1 MYKKPSRI
9 VNDESPC
16 SSYAKNRKN
25 SKRPTFIEQ
34 TQYYILGG
42 LPILAK
48 KSNNSEK
55 LMIFALGGVGEI
67 GKNMY
72 VVQYD
77 DDIVVVDAG
86 LKFPEEDMLG
96 IDLVIPDISYLTENR
111 DKVRGIIVTHG
122 HEDHIGGLP
131 YVLKHLNVPLYAT
144 KLTLGLI
151 ENKLREANLLGE
163 TKRILINAD
172 SELKLGSTLT
182 ATFFKTNH
190 SIPDSVGV
198 CIDTPEGNV
207 VHTGDFKFDHTPVN
221 DQFAD
226 LQRMAEIGQKGVLA
240 LLSDSTNA
248 EKPGFTPSEKSV
260 GIVLEDIFRKARQR
274 VVVATFASNVHRI
287 QQVVNAADATGRKIV
302 VVGRSMVNVVSIA
315 SELGYLEI
323 PEGMII
329 EPEEINRIG
338 ADRVAIL
345 CTGSQ
350 GEPMS
355 ALSRMARS
363 THRKVDI
370 LPGDTVIIA
379 ATPVPGNEKYVGR
392 TIDALFRLG
401 AEVIYSGS
409 NKGVHVSGHGSQEE
423 LKLMLNLMRPKFF
436 IPIHGEYRM
445 LRKHAQLGE
454 SVGVDPDNIFLVD
467 IGDVVEIHNGEA
479 RKAGKV
485 PSGNVLIDGLGV
497 GDVGNI
503 VLRDRKLLSQDGILV
518 VVVTLSKQDGRIV
531 SGPDII
537 SRGFVYVRESEGLLD
552 EANRV
557 VTSTLQRLMSEN
569 VNEWASLKSGVK
581 DSLGRFLFDQTRR
594 RPMILPIIMEV

>member
-1 MYKKPSRI
+1 MSKKNN
-9 VNDESPC
+9 ND
-16 SSYAKNRKN
+16 
-25 SKRPTFIEQ
+25 
-34 TQYYILGG
+34 
-42 LPILAK
+42 
-48 KSNNSEK
+48 K

-72 VVQYD
+72 VVQYAN
-77 DDIVVVDAG
+77 DIVVVDAG

-96 IDLVIPDISYLTENR
+96 IDIVIPDISYLTENR
-111 DKVRGIIVTHG
+111 DKVRGIILTHG

-131 YVLKHLNVPLYAT
+131 YVLKHLNVPVYGT
-144 KLTLGLI
+144 KLTLGLV
-151 ENKLREANLLGE
+151 ENKLKEANLLGE
-163 TKRILINAD
+163 TKRILINVD
-172 SELKLGSTLT
+172 SELQLGNTLR
-182 ATFFKTNH
+182 ATFFATNH

-198 CIDTPEGNV
+198 CIDTPEGAV

-221 DQFAD
+221 GQYAD
-226 LQRMAEIGQKGVLA
+226 LQRMAQIGANGVLA

-248 EKPGFTPSEKSV
+248 EKPGFTPSEKNV
-260 GIVLEDIFRKARQR
+260 GIVLEDIFRKATQR

-287 QQVVNAADATGRKIV
+287 QQVINAAVVTGRKVAVI
-302 VVGRSMVNVVSIA
+302 GRSMVNVVGIA

-323 PEGMII
+323 PDGMII
-329 EPEEINRIG
+329 EPEEVG
-338 ADRVAIL
+338 KMAADRVVIL

-355 ALSRMARS
+355 ALTRMARS

-392 TIDALFRLG
+392 TIDELFRLG
-401 AEVIYSGS
+401 AHVFYSGANS
-409 NKGVHVSGHGSQEE
+409 GVHVSGHGSQEE
-423 LKLMLNLMRPKFF
+423 LKLMLNLMKPKFF
-436 IPIHGEYRM
+436 IPIHGEFRM
-445 LRKHAQLGE
+445 QRRHAVLAE
-454 SVGVDPDNIFLVD
+454 SVGIDPDNIFITD
-467 IGDVVEIHNGEA
+467 IGEVVEIQGGAA

-485 PSGNVLIDGLGV
+485 TSGNVLIDGLGV

-518 VVVTLSKQDGRIV
+518 VVVTLSKQDGKIV

-552 EANRV
+552 EANRIV
-557 VTSTLQRLMSEN
+557 SSTLQKLMSEN
-569 VNEWASLKSGVK
+569 VNEWASLKTNVK
-581 DSLGRFLFDQTRR
+581 DALGRFLYEQTRR

>member
-1 MYKKPSRI
+1 MSKKTN
-9 VNDESPC
+9 ND
-16 SSYAKNRKN
+16 
-25 SKRPTFIEQ
+25 
-34 TQYYILGG
+34 
-42 LPILAK
+42 
-48 KSNNSEK
+48 K

-72 VVQYD
+72 VVQYGN
-77 DDIVVVDAG
+77 DIVVVDSG

-96 IDLVIPDISYLTENR
+96 IDIVIPDISYLTENR
-111 DKVRGIIVTHG
+111 DKVRGIVLTHG

-131 YVLKHLNVPLYAT
+131 YVLKHLNVPVYGT
-144 KLTLGLI
+144 KLTLGLV
-151 ENKLREANLLGE
+151 ENKLKEANLLGE

-172 SELKLGSTLT
+172 SEIKLGSTLK
-182 ATFFKTNH
+182 ATFFRTNH

-198 CIDTPEGNV
+198 CIDTPEGAV

-221 DQFAD
+221 GQYAD
-226 LQRMAEIGQKGVLA
+226 LQRMAEIGTRGVLA

-260 GIVLEDIFRKARQR
+260 GIVLEDIFRKSRQR

-287 QQVVNAADATGRKIV
+287 QQVINAAESTGRKVTVI
-302 VVGRSMVNVVSIA
+302 GRSMVNVVGIA
-315 SELGYLEI
+315 SDLGYLEI
-323 PEGMII
+323 PDGMLI
-329 EPEEINRIG
+329 EPEEVG
-338 ADRVAIL
+338 KMSADRVVIL

-355 ALSRMARS
+355 ALTRMARS

-370 LPGDTVIIA
+370 LPGDSVIIA

-392 TIDALFRLG
+392 TIDELFRLG
-401 AEVIYSGS
+401 ANVYYSAANPGI
-409 NKGVHVSGHGSQEE
+409 HVSGHGSQEE
-423 LKLMLNLMRPKFF
+423 LKLMLNLMKPKFF
-436 IPIHGEYRM
+436 LPIHGEFRM
-445 LRKHAQLGE
+445 QRRHALLAE
-454 SVGVDPDNIFLVD
+454 SVGVEPDNIFITD
-467 IGDVVEIHNGEA
+467 IGEVIEIQNGGA
-479 RKAGKV
+479 RRAGKV
-485 PSGNVLIDGLGV
+485 TAGNVLIDGLGV

-518 VVVTLSKQDGRIV
+518 VVVTLSKQDGTIK

-552 EANRV
+552 EANRIV
-557 VTSTLQRLMSEN
+557 SSTLHKLMSEN
-569 VNEWASLKSGVK
+569 VNEWASLKTNVK
-581 DSLGRFLFDQTRR
+581 DALGRFLYEQTRR

>member
-1 MYKKPSRI
+1 MSKKNN
-9 VNDESPC
+9 ND
-16 SSYAKNRKN
+16 
-25 SKRPTFIEQ
+25 
-34 TQYYILGG
+34 
-42 LPILAK
+42 
-48 KSNNSEK
+48 K

-72 VVQYD
+72 VVQYGA
-77 DDIVVVDAG
+77 DIVVVDSG

-96 IDLVIPDISYLTENR
+96 IDIVIPDISYLTENR
-111 DKVRGIIVTHG
+111 DKVRGIVLTHG

-131 YVLKHLNVPLYAT
+131 YVLKNLNVPVYGT
-144 KLTLGLI
+144 RLTLGLV
-151 ENKLREANLLGE
+151 ENKLKEANLLGD
-163 TKRILINAD
+163 TKRILINED
-172 SELKLGSTLT
+172 SEIQLGNSLNV
-182 ATFFKTNH
+182 TFFRTNH

-198 CIDTPEGNV
+198 CIETPEGNV

-221 DQFAD
+221 GQFAN
-226 LQRMAEIGQKGVLA
+226 LHRMAEIGQKGVLA

-248 EKPGFTPSEKSV
+248 EKPGFTPSEKNV
-260 GIVLEDIFRKARQR
+260 GIVLEDIFRKAEQR

-287 QQVVNAADATGRKIV
+287 QQVVNAAESTGRKIT

-315 SELGYLEI
+315 SELGYLNV
-323 PEGMII
+323 PDGMLI
-329 EPEEINRIG
+329 EPEEMNRM
-338 ADRVAIL
+338 AANRVVVL

-355 ALSRMARS
+355 ALTRMARS
-363 THRKVDI
+363 SHRKVDI

-392 TIDALFRLG
+392 TIDELFRLG
-401 AEVIYSGS
+401 ANVIYSGS
-409 NKGVHVSGHGSQEE
+409 NSGVHVSGHGSQEE
-423 LKLMLNLMRPKFF
+423 LKLMLNLMKPKYFL
-436 IPIHGEYRM
+436 PIHGEYRM
-445 LRKHAQLGE
+445 QRKHALLAE
-454 SVGVDPDNIFLVD
+454 AVGVEPQNIFITE
-467 IGDVVEIHNGEA
+467 IGEIVEIQGGAA

-485 PSGNVLIDGLGV
+485 TAGNVLIDGLGV

-518 VVVTLSKQDGRIV
+518 VVVTLSKQNGAIV

-552 EANRV
+552 EANRIV
-557 VTSTLQRLMSEN
+557 SSTLQRLMSEK
-569 VNEWASLKSGVK
+569 VNEWASLKTSVK
-581 DSLGRFLFDQTRR
+581 DSLGRFLYEQTRR

>member
-1 MYKKPSRI
+1 MSKK
-9 VNDESPC
+9 
-16 SSYAKNRKN
+16 
-25 SKRPTFIEQ
+25 
-34 TQYYILGG
+34 
-42 LPILAK
+42 
-48 KSNNSEK
+48 NNNNNEK

-72 VVQYD
+72 VIQYAN
-77 DDIVVVDAG
+77 DIVVVDAG

-96 IDLVIPDISYLTENR
+96 IDIVIPDISYLTENR
-111 DKVRGIIVTHG
+111 DKVRGIILTHG

-131 YVLKHLNVPLYAT
+131 YVLKHLNVPVYGT
-144 KLTLGLI
+144 RLTLGLV
-151 ENKLREANLLGE
+151 ENKLKEANLLGD

-172 SELKLGSTLT
+172 SEIELGSTLK
-182 ATFFKTNH
+182 ASFFATNH

-198 CIDTPEGNV
+198 CVETPEGAV

-221 DQFAD
+221 GQYAD
-226 LQRMAEIGQKGVLA
+226 LQRMAQIGTNGVLA

-248 EKPGFTPSEKSV
+248 EKPGFTPSEKNV
-260 GIVLEDIFRKARQR
+260 GIVLEDIFRKASQR

-287 QQVVNAADATGRKIV
+287 QQVINAAEVTGRKVAVI
-302 VVGRSMVNVVSIA
+302 GRSMVNVVGIA

-323 PEGMII
+323 PDGMII
-329 EPEEINRIG
+329 EPEEVG
-338 ADRVAIL
+338 KMAADRVVIL

-355 ALSRMARS
+355 ALTRMARS

-392 TIDALFRLG
+392 TIDELFRLG
-401 AEVIYSGS
+401 ANVHYSGANS
-409 NKGVHVSGHGSQEE
+409 GVHVSGHGSQEE
-423 LKLMLNLMRPKFF
+423 LKLMLNLMKPKYFL
-436 IPIHGEYRM
+436 PIHGEFRM
-445 LRKHAQLGE
+445 QRRHAVLAE
-454 SVGVDPDNIFLVD
+454 SVGIDPDNIFITD
-467 IGDVVEIHNGEA
+467 IGEVVEIQGGAA

-485 PSGNVLIDGLGV
+485 TAGNVLIDGLGV

-518 VVVTLSKQDGRIV
+518 VVVTLSKQDGKIV

-552 EANRV
+552 EANRIV
-557 VTSTLQRLMSEN
+557 SSTLQKLMSEN
-569 VNEWASLKSGVK
+569 VNEWASLKTNVK
-581 DSLGRFLFDQTRR
+581 DALGRFLYEQTRR

>member
-1 MYKKPSRI
+1 MSKKNN
-9 VNDESPC
+9 ND
-16 SSYAKNRKN
+16 
-25 SKRPTFIEQ
+25 
-34 TQYYILGG
+34 
-42 LPILAK
+42 
-48 KSNNSEK
+48 K

-72 VVQYD
+72 VIQYAN
-77 DDIVVVDAG
+77 DIVVVDAG

-96 IDLVIPDISYLTENR
+96 IDIVIPDISYLTENR
-111 DKVRGIIVTHG
+111 DKVRGIILTHG

-131 YVLKHLNVPLYAT
+131 YVLKHLNVPVYGT
-144 KLTLGLI
+144 RLTLGLV
-151 ENKLREANLLGE
+151 ENKLKEANLLGE
-163 TKRILINAD
+163 TKRILIDAD
-172 SELKLGSTLT
+172 SEIQLGSVLK
-182 ATFFKTNH
+182 ATFFATNH

-198 CIDTPEGNV
+198 CVETPEGAV

-221 DQFAD
+221 GQYAD
-226 LQRMAEIGQKGVLA
+226 LQRMAQIGTNGVLA

-248 EKPGFTPSEKSV
+248 EKPGFTPSEKNV
-260 GIVLEDIFRKARQR
+260 GIVLEDIFRKASQR

-287 QQVVNAADATGRKIV
+287 QQVINAAEVTGRKVAVI
-302 VVGRSMVNVVSIA
+302 GRSMVNVVGIA

-323 PEGMII
+323 PDGMII
-329 EPEEINRIG
+329 EPEEVG
-338 ADRVAIL
+338 KMAADRVVIL

-355 ALSRMARS
+355 ALTRMARS

-392 TIDALFRLG
+392 TIDELFRLG
-401 AEVIYSGS
+401 ANVHYSGANS
-409 NKGVHVSGHGSQEE
+409 GVHVSGHGSQEE
-423 LKLMLNLMRPKFF
+423 LKLMLNLMKPKYFL
-436 IPIHGEYRM
+436 PIHGEFRM
-445 LRKHAQLGE
+445 QRRHAVLAE
-454 SVGVDPDNIFLVD
+454 SVGVDPDNIFITD
-467 IGDVVEIHNGEA
+467 IGEVVEIQGGAA

-485 PSGNVLIDGLGV
+485 TAGNVLIDGLGV

-518 VVVTLSKQDGRIV
+518 VVVTLSKQDGKIV

-552 EANRV
+552 EANRIV
-557 VTSTLQRLMSEN
+557 SSTLQKLMSEN
-569 VNEWASLKSGVK
+569 VNEWASLKTNVK
-581 DSLGRFLFDQTRR
+581 DALGRFLYEQTRR